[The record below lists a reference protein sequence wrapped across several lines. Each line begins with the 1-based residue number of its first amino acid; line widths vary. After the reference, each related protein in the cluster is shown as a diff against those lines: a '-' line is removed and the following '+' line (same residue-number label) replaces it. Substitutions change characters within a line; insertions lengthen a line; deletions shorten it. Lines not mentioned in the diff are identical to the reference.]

1 MKKAIIAGIAV
12 AVAHGVSFANCTF
25 RPVRSREGQVAD
37 REAGKLSGDGAGA
50 IRIERADGVS
60 FSACALRW
68 DGNADPGV
76 TRAFSLHDAAAP
88 SIDAASSLR
97 DRPRRTEP

>member
-1 MKKAIIAGIAV
+1 MKKAIIAGM
-12 AVAHGVSFANCTF
+12 
-25 RPVRSREGQVAD
+25 
-37 REAGKLSGDGAGA
+37 
-50 IRIERADGVS
+50 
-60 FSACALRW
+60 